1 MTMPRPE
8 HPKMQLRRDNWQ
20 NLNGQWQFEIDN
32 GRSGIAR
39 GLMKND
45 VALNSEIT
53 VPFCPESDLS
63 GVGHKDFMYG
73 VWYKRTITVSE
84 EQLAGLVRLHFGAVD
99 YKCTVYVNEKKVGT
113 HVGGYVSFY
122 FDIAEYLVAGEN
134 TITVY
139 AEDDTRDPLVP
150 RGKQSEEFYSHG
162 CDYTRT
168 TGIWQT
174 VWVEFLPIVHL
185 ERFRVYPDAVN
196 GKATLVVQLSGAAA
210 LTVKASYEGKPMGEV
225 TVDCMGGHETIVL
238 DLAEKHLWEVGEGR
252 LYDLEL
258 TYGDDVVHSYFGLRT
273 VSLDGGLF
281 RLNGKIV
288 FQRLV
293 LDQGFYPDGVYT
305 APTDAELLG
314 DIERSMAMGF
324 NGARLHEKVF
334 EERFLY
340 HADRLGYLVWGE
352 YPDWGMTHLVP
363 EAIYAILPEWLE
375 EIERDFNHPA
385 IIGWCPLN
393 EVWDRAELYQD
404 WKRPGNVW
412 DKSRYAPYA
421 PLMSLIYRATKA
433 ADSTRPC
440 VDTSGGYHVETDV
453 FDLHD
458 YTQDLEEFAKRYPA
472 DGSIP
477 YDQFGDRQTYRGEA
491 IFNSEYGGI
500 GFSID
505 STAWSYGSAARTQEE
520 YIARFKGLT
529 EILLRCPK
537 VFGLCY
543 TQLTDVEQEQN
554 GVYTFDRRPKVDPEV
569 FHAILTQK
577 AAIEEE

>member
-1 MTMPRPE
+1 MNMPRPE
-8 HPKMQLRRDNWQ
+8 HPKMQLRRDNWL

-32 GRSGIAR
+32 GRSGVAR

-45 VALNSEIT
+45 AKLSSEIT
-53 VPFCPESDLS
+53 VPFCPESALS

-73 VWYKRTITVSE
+73 VWYKKTITVTE
-84 EQLAGLVRLHFGAVD
+84 EQLTGLVRLHFGAVD
-99 YKCTVYVNEKKVGT
+99 YKCTVYVNEQLAGT

-122 FDIAEYLVAGEN
+122 FDIAQYLVAGEN

-139 AEDDTRDPLVP
+139 AEDDTRDPMIP

-174 VWVEFLPIVHL
+174 VWVEFLPVVHL
-185 ERFRVYPDAVN
+185 ERFRVYPDVVT
-196 GKATLVVQLSGAAA
+196 GKATLVVQLCGAAA
-210 LTVKASYEGKPMGEV
+210 LTVKASYEGRPMGEV
-225 TVDCMGGHETIVL
+225 TADCAGGHATVVL
-238 DLAEKHLWEVGEGR
+238 DLTEKHLWEVGQGR

-273 VSLDGGLF
+273 VSLDGGVF
-281 RLNGKIV
+281 RLNGKVV

-305 APTDAELLG
+305 APTDAELLA

-393 EVWDRAELYQD
+393 EVWDRSEFYQD
-404 WKRPGNVW
+404 WKRPGHVW
-412 DKSRYAPYA
+412 DKSRFAPYA
-421 PLMSLIYRATKA
+421 PLIAMLYRATKA

-458 YTQDLEEFAKRYPA
+458 YTQDLEEFARRYPA
-472 DGSIP
+472 DGSLP
-477 YDQFGDRQTYRGEA
+477 YDQFETRQTYRGEA

-505 STAWSYGSAARTQEE
+505 GSAWSYGSAARTQEE

-529 EILLRCPK
+529 ETLLRCPRI
-537 VFGLCY
+537 FGLCY

-554 GVYTFDRRPKVDPEV
+554 GVYTFDRKPKVDPAV
-569 FHAILTQK
+569 FHEILTQK
-577 AAIEEE
+577 AAIEE